1 MFKGKGAP
9 KRMPKL
15 SNKQAEPTPNWLLE
29 IPAKLEITKQEL
41 CERKVFD
48 QRRWHS
54 ISKTSQEKLQVTSA
68 VVSVWNYLYSEKGGG
83 KLPSL
88 TVKKAV

>member
-29 IPAKLEITKQEL
+29 IPTKLEITKQEL
-41 CERKVFD
+41 C
-48 QRRWHS
+48 
-54 ISKTSQEKLQVTSA
+54 
-68 VVSVWNYLYSEKGGG
+68 
-83 KLPSL
+83 
-88 TVKKAV
+88 